1 MEVNE
6 YQIGGDH
13 YNKRDYQH
21 WDFVCDTNLHYLLG
35 CATKYSRWRDK
46 NGVQDLRKVAH
57 YISKAEERD
66 IWPPGLETI
75 ETEVMRFADQFEHKD
90 DRELIALICA
100 GEYEAVQK
108 HICEMIDEVECG
120 PTANYVDPDNNYFRG

>member
-90 DRELIALICA
+90 DRELIILICS
-100 GEYEAVQK
+100 GEYEAAQK
-108 HICEMIDEVECG
+108 LICEMVDEAECG